1 MIYAIYSKAF
11 GDLIE
16 ATTTKASSDIW
27 REAGYRIDELPAASD
42 EERATVE
49 AIQQWLI
56 ENYKR
61 GGHWIFETTNEATHV
76 VRLREFGGDLAAYK
90 ADMARDFEAIEEYA
104 DDIRNA

>member
-11 GDLIE
+11 GDLVE
-16 ATTTKASSDIW
+16 ATAHKANADIW
-27 REAGYRIDELPAASD
+27 RDGEWRVDELPAASD

-61 GGHWIFETTNEATHV
+61 GGHWIFETTNNATHV
-76 VRLREFGGDLAAYK
+76 VRLREFGGDVEAYK

>member
-11 GDLIE
+11 GDLVE
-16 ATTTKASSDIW
+16 ATALKASADIW
-27 REAGYRIDELPAASD
+27 RNDNWRVDELPAASGA
-42 EERATVE
+42 EQEAVK

-61 GGHWIFETTNEATHV
+61 GGHWIFETTNDATHV
-76 VRLREFGGDLAAYK
+76 VRLREFGGDVEAYK

-104 DDIRNA
+104 EDIRNA